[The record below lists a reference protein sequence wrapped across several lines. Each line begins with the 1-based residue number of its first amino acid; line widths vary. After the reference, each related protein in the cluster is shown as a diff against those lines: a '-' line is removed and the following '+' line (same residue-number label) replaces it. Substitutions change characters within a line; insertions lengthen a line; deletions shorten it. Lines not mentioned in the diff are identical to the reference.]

1 MLQTTLRAYQVAV
14 PDVPARVIRVRYNG
28 GMPRGVII
36 TGEAEARQLVFNAA
50 TGRRATETE
59 PGYPAS
65 GFPFG
70 WQAHQWAK
78 SVHCGDFFGM
88 P

>member
-1 MLQTTLRAYQVAV
+1 MLQTTLRAYQTGLPAV
-14 PDVPARVIRVRYNG
+14 PPRVIRLRNYG
-28 GMPRGVII
+28 GMPQGVIV
-36 TGEAEARQLVFNAA
+36 TGEQEARQLVFNAA

-59 PGYPAS
+59 PGYPTS

-78 SVHCGDFFGM
+78 IGPSR
-88 P
+88 